1 MRTAILAALVL
12 WVGGATV
19 AAQPV
24 TRTVYVTVT
33 DGQGAPVQGLTGADF
48 VVKEGGK
55 EREIVKA
62 EPPTAKMHLALLVEE
77 RLIADGGVRMGL
89 YEFMK
94 RVIQEAEI
102 SLITVGLRNQTLV
115 DYTSSPDALV
125 DALNRLSLNP
135 NPNSNMTEGIR
146 EAARAIEADHAER
159 PVLVVVAI
167 SGGQAGGAPSKDV
180 LDAVRQSRV
189 VMHSVT
195 LSGGD
200 TNNGDVSSLG
210 DASNREHV
218 LGDGPKQSG
227 GRRLEIVTT
236 SATQKALQQVAGDL
250 LAQYAISYTLPD
262 GVKPDKRFSASVKRK
277 GASLR
282 APNVI
287 ADRADR

>member
-1 MRTAILAALVL
+1 MRTAICAALVL
-12 WVGGATV
+12 SVSGAM
-19 AAQPV
+19 AAAEPL

-33 DGQGAPVQGLTGADF
+33 DGQDAPVPGLTAADF
-48 VVKEGGK
+48 TVKEGGK

-62 EPPTAKMHLALLVEE
+62 EPATAKMHLALVVEE

-89 YEFMK
+89 FEFMK
-94 RVIQEAEI
+94 RVNQSAEI

-146 EAARAIEADHAER
+146 EAAKAIEADHAER
-159 PVLVVVAI
+159 PVMVVVAI

-195 LSGGD
+195 LAGGD

-250 LAQYAISYTLPD
+250 LAQYAITYTLPD
-262 GVKPDKRFSASVKRK
+262 GVKPEKRFSASLKRK

-287 ADRADR
+287 ADR

>member
-1 MRTAILAALVL
+1 MRTAICAALVL
-12 WVGGATV
+12 SVSGAM
-19 AAQPV
+19 AAAEPM

-33 DGQGAPVQGLTGADF
+33 DGQDAPVPGLTAADF
-48 VVKEGGK
+48 TVKEGGK
-55 EREIVKA
+55 EREIVKV
-62 EPPTAKMHLALLVEE
+62 EPATATMHLALVVEE

-89 YEFMK
+89 FEFMK
-94 RVIQEAEI
+94 RVNQSAEI

-146 EAARAIEADHAER
+146 EAAKAIEADHAER
-159 PVLVVVAI
+159 PVMVVVAI

-195 LSGGD
+195 LAGGD

-250 LAQYAISYTLPD
+250 LAQYAITYTLPD
-262 GVKPDKRFSASVKRK
+262 GVKPEKRFSASLKRK

-287 ADRADR
+287 ADR